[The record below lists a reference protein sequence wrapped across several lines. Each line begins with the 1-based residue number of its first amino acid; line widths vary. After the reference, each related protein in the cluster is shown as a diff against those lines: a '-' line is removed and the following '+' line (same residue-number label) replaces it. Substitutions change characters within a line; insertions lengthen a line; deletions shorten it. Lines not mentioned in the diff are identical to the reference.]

1 MSDNEGFPAESFAE
15 ASVNDGIA
23 DNIRNTVR
31 IIVRESYRAD
41 IFAIR
46 ADDAYRSRPVFLYI

>member
-1 MSDNEGFPAESFAE
+1 MSGSEGFPAESFAG
-15 ASVNDGIA
+15 ASAGDGIA

-31 IIVRESYRAD
+31 MNVRESYRAD